1 MVLRRAVSVVRLLS
15 RFQAA
20 RLAAVATASM
30 VAALAPESTSA
41 VITSAGRA
49 ARPAL
54 IRSSLLAMCHHF
66 VSTTPLYWPG
76 KFRQGRSDLGHFVH
90 CGLRCCFQGLQSLPD

>member
-30 VAALAPESTSA
+30 VAALAPESTRA

-49 ARPAL
+49 ASPVL

-66 VSTTPLYWPG
+66 VSTTRPQVAG
-76 KFRQGRSDLGHFVH
+76 KFRQGRSDLGHFVYG
-90 CGLRCCFQGLQSLPD
+90 GLCCRLQGGQGLPD